1 MQSNV
6 NTVDQKIIDK
16 LQKLLALAGSDNEYE
31 AQLAMSKAE
40 ALMREHNLSVVDVA
54 MNGSGAYVQSQ
65 QVDGYRKS
73 YYRWERLLAAN
84 IADVFNGKSVRCEG
98 QNLHKSYFVFI
109 AGRTDL
115 IIIVDLY
122 QRLHDTVIRMSKAFG
137 KPYKGLQERQ
147 RIVSSYQ
154 AGLVRT
160 IINRLQQ
167 LKINMAPDD
176 TKNSCGLTGKELM
189 VVKEKAVAQRLEQL
203 FPNAR
208 DSRARSIKVHRA
220 AYEQGKTDGNN
231 VSLHRPVDCGKN
243 GGPVAIGQ

>member
-1 MQSNV
+1 MNDHDTKNV
-6 NTVDQKIIDK
+6 DPKIIDK
-16 LQKLLALAGSDNEYE
+16 LQKLLALAGSDNEHE

-73 YYRWERLLAAN
+73 YYRWERLLAAK

-98 QNLHKSYFVFI
+98 RYLQKSYFVFI
-109 AGRTDL
+109 AGRTEL

-122 QRLHDTVIRMSKAFG
+122 QRLHDTVIRMSKEFG
-137 KPYKGLQERQ
+137 KQYKGLKDRQ

-160 IINRLQQ
+160 ILNRLNQ
-167 LKINMAPDD
+167 LKISMAPDD
-176 TKNSCGLTGKELM
+176 TKNSYGLTGKELM
-189 VVKEKAVAQRLEQL
+189 VVKDKAVAQRLEQL

-208 DSRARSIKVHRA
+208 DARTRSIRVHSD
-220 AYEQGKTDGNN
+220 AYEQGKSDGNN
-231 VSLHRPVDCGKN
+231 VSLHRSVDGGN
-243 GGPVAIGQ
+243 GGPAAIGQ